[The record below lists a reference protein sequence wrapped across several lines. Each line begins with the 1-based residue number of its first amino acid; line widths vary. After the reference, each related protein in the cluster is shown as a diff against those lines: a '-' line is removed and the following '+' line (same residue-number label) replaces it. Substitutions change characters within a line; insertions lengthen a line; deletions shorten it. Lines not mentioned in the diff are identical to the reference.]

1 MKVVLVMASRNNL
14 KYLLLVQHA
23 RDAYDLGSGVMKC
36 RQPLIEQLILTPM
49 DHGSYTF
56 TCINTI
62 SVTFWVKIGHELYPF
77 HLVSDFGTEFILK
90 PGFFIIAIISFTKA
104 IFGSKLNSVPKS
116 LTR

>member
-77 HLVSDFGTEFILK
+77 HLVSDFGTEFILEPKMAFVNENITIKK
-90 PGFFIIAIISFTKA
+90 PF
-104 IFGSKLNSVPKS
+104 SVLK
-116 LTR
+116 